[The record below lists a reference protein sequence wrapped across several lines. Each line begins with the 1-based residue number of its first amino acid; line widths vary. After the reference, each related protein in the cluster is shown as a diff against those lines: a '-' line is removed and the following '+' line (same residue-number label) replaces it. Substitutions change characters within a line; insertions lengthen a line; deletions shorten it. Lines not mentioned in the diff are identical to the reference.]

1 MKFYFPCLPSS
12 IIELIIEDFT
22 LYFQYSFSGE
32 YNVDP
37 DGSYSGDKP
46 FLVQCLF
53 PDNTT
58 IIGEEVDIEIEKC
71 IAEQCYEVPIN
82 YTMPVEQMKNIFAI
96 SGRCTQTLD
105 FHCKTAPLQVIFI
118 SVPF

>member
-1 MKFYFPCLPSS
+1 MPFSLVQYCTYNRRLYYVCSFP
-12 IIELIIEDFT
+12 
-22 LYFQYSFSGE
+22 GE

-53 PDNTT
+53 PDNST
-58 IIGEEVDIEIEKC
+58 IIGEEVEIEIEKC
-71 IAEQCYEVPIN
+71 IAEQCFEASIN
-82 YTMPVEQMKNIFAI
+82 YTMPVEQMQKLFGI

-105 FHCKTAPLQVIFI
+105 FHCKTAPLQVIFF
-118 SVPF
+118 SVPFWYGYS

>member
-1 MKFYFPCLPSS
+1 MNKFPKLDMCL
-12 IIELIIEDFT
+12 
-22 LYFQYSFSGE
+22 FSGE

-53 PDNTT
+53 PDNST
-58 IIGEEVDIEIEKC
+58 IIGEEAEIEIEKC
-71 IAEQCYEVPIN
+71 IAEQCYEAQIN
-82 YTMPVEQMKNIFAI
+82 YTMPVEQMKKLFAI

-105 FHCKTAPLQVIFI
+105 FHCKTAPLQVIFLAMDTVGHLKGPMCSI
-118 SVPF
+118 LSCD